1 MWIQIIKS
9 FIRVCFYDIGLL
21 VSDLKAMFSLSYCFL
36 LMPGRKSIHKCYNG
50 TELILPLRDIV
61 WQHWSF
67 QGDSLCCLSCHKL
80 DPGRL
85 YPQFLEQ
92 LANCLWNKNMCH
104 PYLIYFYS
112 SWLVLKVLQNQC
124 KNGHKLIF
132 MPCIRNTQVYCLI
145 PCIKEKHFILFLV
158 ILVLSLNLMER
169 ISCKTVDW
177 SKNQY
182 TN

>member
-36 LMPGRKSIHKCYNG
+36 LMPGRKSINKCYYG

-85 YPQFLEQ
+85 YPRFLEQ

-112 SWLVLKVLQNQC
+112 SWLILKVLQNQC

-132 MPCIRNTQVYCLI
+132 MPCISNTQVYCLI
-145 PCIKEKHFILFLV
+145 PCIKA
-158 ILVLSLNLMER
+158 
-169 ISCKTVDW
+169 
-177 SKNQY
+177 
-182 TN
+182 